1 MRKLTGAVFQSLD
14 GVMQAPGGPDED
26 PTSGFRFGGWSF
38 QFWDE
43 SLEKPFSRIID
54 ADYDLLL
61 GKRTYDIFA
70 AFWPNNQEDPIGAR
84 FQRINKYVLTHS
96 DEPLR

>member
-26 PTSGFRFGGWSF
+26 PTSDFRLGGWVAPL
-38 QFWDE
+38 WDAE
-43 SLEKPFSRIID
+43 MGPFEDLIMGE
-54 ADYDLLL
+54 YDLLL

-70 AFWPNNQEDPIGAR
+70 AYWPYNQDIPIGAK
-84 FQRINKYVLTHS
+84 FQRINK
-96 DEPLR
+96 